1 MLGVSASPLL
11 GRWKAKSIERDE
23 TMSNQLLPIFNIR
36 CARLIAVGGLALGAS
51 MANADVVYQ
60 QDFENWTNE
69 AGLWSSNTQASLG
82 GPYSTVLGRFSS
94 ANVSLSVRATAANNG
109 GYTGGNTSGPSN
121 ITVDQFDADRD
132 RVPYPDS
139 GGGGGSGGGFGGGTP
154 DGPALDLG
162 GAIQDGNNGPAMF
175 GAGMYSLS
183 FDLMLFDSWDGNSAR
198 NGIDSIGV
206 SVNGEQL
213 FDEKLYS
220 SAYGSG
226 KNFRDPDETPSA
238 NAYNAQWIDSI
249 YRNIT
254 LEFELSEERESLSMN
269 FIGSLSQSIIDES
282 WGIDNVQI
290 EMLTVQQASVSVPD
304 VPTPGTLVLLGSG
317 FGMMLRRKR

>member
-1 MLGVSASPLL
+1 
-11 GRWKAKSIERDE
+11 
-23 TMSNQLLPIFNIR
+23 MSNQLLPIFNIR

-69 AGLWSSNTQASLG
+69 AGLWSSSTQASLG
-82 GPYSTVLGRFSS
+82 GPYTTVLGRFSS
-94 ANVSLSVRATAANNG
+94 KNVSLNVRATAANNG

-139 GGGGGSGGGFGGGTP
+139 GGGGGSGGGFSGGTP
-154 DGPALDLG
+154 DVPTLDLG
-162 GAIQDGNNGPAMF
+162 QAIRDGGNTGPAMF
-175 GAGMYSLS
+175 GPGMYALS

-198 NGIDSIGV
+198 NGIDSFGV
-206 SVNGEQL
+206 AVNGENL
-213 FDEKLYS
+213 FNEKLYS
-220 SAYGSG
+220 SAYGAG
-226 KNFRDPDETPSA
+226 RNFRDPDETPSV
-238 NAYNAQWIDSI
+238 NAYDGRWVDSI

-254 LEFELSEERESLSMN
+254 LEFELTEERESLSVN
-269 FIGSLSQSIIDES
+269 FIGDPSQSIIDES

-290 EMLTVQQASVSVPD
+290 EMLTAQQASVSVPD
-304 VPTPGTLVLLGSG
+304 VPAPGSLVLLGSG